1 MKVTN
6 YRKFRPHTSNRFL
19 KKSKYVYI
27 KIKATHL
34 KLGTGKPWAG
44 HNRVILNKLLAVKL
58 RESRTIEN
66 FGLTLPTGSKK
77 NINLSNSIELT
88 ESWELENP
96 EQDIAD

>member
-1 MKVTN
+1 M
-6 YRKFRPHTSNRFL
+6 
-19 KKSKYVYI
+19 
-27 KIKATHL
+27 
-34 KLGTGKPWAG
+34 
-44 HNRVILNKLLAVKL
+44 ILNKLLAVKL